1 MSLATAPAQFC
12 RAHVHTRTMALAAA
26 AFAGM
31 DTADQFVVLRDVGF
45 DDRVTGMLLDHLRDA
60 DFERYGALRRVLD
73 HNHQYGEVRS

>member
-45 DDRVTGMLLDHLRDA
+45 DERLVGMLLDYLRDT
-60 DFERYGALRRVLD
+60 DFDRYAALRGVLD
-73 HNHQYGEVRS
+73 HYHHYGEVRS